1 MNLSMKN
8 ILILFFMVFPFL
20 RLMSGSPEHWSYPPD
35 TLSSLN
41 QNASDPQIVIDPNG
55 NVVAAWVENGV
66 IKTST
71 KIGGVWSGSST
82 LSGSDASSPKLVVD
96 PNGKATAIWLEGDV
110 LNAATMPFNS
120 SWGSYTVLSSSGV
133 SFPQLSIDQ
142 SGNIVA
148 IWVNNGVIQ
157 SATKLLNGSWPSM
170 PDTISDSGSD
180 SPQAAIGG
188 SGTIVAVWHGM
199 ADGID
204 AIYSASRDLAGNWS
218 AGQTISR
225 ADINSVYPQ
234 IALDADGNALAAWF
248 IYNLAGSVYSNVI
261 VQTAAQSA
269 GGSWSSP
276 VNVST
281 PGIRNP
287 ADLTARLAFDAE
299 GNAIAV
305 WTMSFDGSYFLVQ
318 TAKKPVNGVWTLPSS
333 LIRNFYAF
341 ATDLSLSS
349 VGDAYIVFMNRD
361 PSTNSLFIEA
371 VETDLGSHLGFNWT
385 VPMTLSEGPTDG
397 YPRIAVSAGS
407 QTNVAVIW
415 INFNGTNCIIQ
426 SVTGTEDFF
435 PPPSNLSVEQNV
447 QNYGIYDEYYNVL
460 SWQASSYD
468 EVDGYL
474 VFRNGTLIAQTESS
488 ILTFSDRNR
497 KQNESVTYGIAA
509 FNSSGAQS
517 PVIYINFPYESN
529 VFKFLTPWW

>member
-8 ILILFFMVFPFL
+8 ILILFFMMFPLL
-20 RLMSGSPEHWSYPPD
+20 RLMSGSEEHWSYPPD

-41 QNASDPQIVIDPNG
+41 QNASDPQVVIDPNG
-55 NVVAAWVENGV
+55 NVVAAWIENGI

-71 KIGGVWSGSST
+71 KIGGNWSESST
-82 LSGSDASSPKLVVD
+82 LSSSGASSPRLVVD
-96 PNGKATAIWLEGDV
+96 PNGAATAIWLEGDA
-110 LNAATMPFNS
+110 LNAATMPFNG
-120 SWGSYTVLSSSGV
+120 SWGSFTVLSSSGA

-148 IWVNNGVIQ
+148 IWVNDGVIQ
-157 SATKLLNGSWPSM
+157 SATKLVNESWPSM

-180 SPQAAIGG
+180 SPQVAIGG

-199 ADGID
+199 VDGID
-204 AIYSASRDLAGNWS
+204 EIYSATKALAGNWS
-218 AGQTISR
+218 AGQTISSIG
-225 ADINSVYPQ
+225 INSVYPQ
-234 IALDADGNALAAWF
+234 VALDASGNALAAWF

-261 VQTAAQSA
+261 VQTAAQPA

-276 VNVST
+276 VNIST

-287 ADLTARLAFDAE
+287 ADLTARLGFDSE
-299 GNAIAV
+299 GNAVAV
-305 WTMSFDGSYFLVQ
+305 WTMSFDGSSFVVQ
-318 TAKKPVNGVWTLPSS
+318 TSKKQKNGAWALSIS
-333 LIRNFYAF
+333 LLRNFYAF
-341 ATDLSLSS
+341 ATDLGLSS

-361 PSTNSLFIEA
+361 PLTELLLIEA
-371 VETDLGSHLGFNWT
+371 VEADLDSYLGFNWS
-385 VPMTLSEGPTDG
+385 VPKTLSEGPTDG
-397 YPRIAVSAGS
+397 YPKIAASAGS

-415 INFNGTNCIIQ
+415 INYNGTNCVIQ
-426 SVTGTEDFF
+426 SVTGTEEFF
-435 PPPSNLSVEQNV
+435 LPPSNLSVVQNV
-447 QNYGIYDEYYNVL
+447 KHYGIYDEYYNVL

-474 VFRNGTLIAQTESS
+474 VFRDGTLIAQTESS

-497 KQNESVTYGIAA
+497 KQNESVTYGVAA

-517 PVIYINFPYESN
+517 PIVDINFPNESN
-529 VFKFLTPWW
+529 VLKFLTQWW